1 MNNTKQKFIYTY
13 VHHINEFD
21 LCRMEMRAFFEKD
34 TLLNHIISEIEIDP
48 SRSPFIQDR
57 LEVYYEGND
66 LAEIKKQVQAFK
78 PSAKTYKVFCLNK
91 MDLDETK
98 KIPHQKR
105 QVIERE
111 LGLLIEG
118 EPDLENPEIVLGIL
132 QINDRWYFGK
142 HEKSESIWRHHMHKP
157 RSYSTA
163 LNTRMARAIANIA
176 VPHPKGIRVIDPLCG
191 IGTVLVEAL
200 SMGINIVGRDI
211 NPIVCDGS
219 RENIAYFGLEG
230 NVSKGPISE
239 ITEYYDVAIIDL
251 PYNLATHISQEDQFD
266 IIKHA
271 RRIADRVVIVTIENI
286 DDKIQEEGFK
296 IVDRCIARK
305 HLFERQI
312 LLCV

>member
-1 MNNTKQKFIYTY
+1 
-13 VHHINEFD
+13 
-21 LCRMEMRAFFEKD
+21 
-34 TLLNHIISEIEIDP
+34 
-48 SRSPFIQDR
+48 
-57 LEVYYEGND
+57 
-66 LAEIKKQVQAFK
+66 
-78 PSAKTYKVFCLNK
+78 
-91 MDLDETK
+91 
-98 KIPHQKR
+98 
-105 QVIERE
+105 
-111 LGLLIEG
+111 
-118 EPDLENPEIVLGIL
+118 
-132 QINDRWYFGK
+132 
-142 HEKSESIWRHHMHKP
+142 
-157 RSYSTA
+157 SYSTA

-296 IVDRCIARK
+296 IIDRCIARK